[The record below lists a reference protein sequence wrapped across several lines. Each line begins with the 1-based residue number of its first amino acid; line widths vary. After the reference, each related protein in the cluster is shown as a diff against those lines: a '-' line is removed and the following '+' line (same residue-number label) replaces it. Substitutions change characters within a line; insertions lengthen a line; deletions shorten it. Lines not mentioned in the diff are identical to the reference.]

1 VARFTGP
8 SGGIIDSAV
17 SINDLG
23 DLSGPRTIQ
32 YGGEFRNPTGGQTY
46 VLNLVNGQKQYLP
59 VGTTTNVVLTGPTG
73 PGSYTLRVYHYAASS
88 FINWATGGSGP
99 VAWPGASMIRGSVNS
114 GTLDIFS
121 IYAVGSTGPDASKY
135 YAMGGMDFRS
145 I

>member
-8 SGGIIDSAV
+8 SGGLIDSAV

-32 YGGEFRNPTGGQTY
+32 FGGEFRNPTGGQTM
-46 VLNLVNGQKQYLP
+46 VINLANGQKQYVP
-59 VGTTTNVVLTGPTG
+59 IGTTTSLMMTGPTG
-73 PGSYTLRVYHYAASS
+73 PGNYQIRAYHYAATA
-88 FINWATGGSGP
+88 FINWPTGGAGA
-99 VAWPGASMIRGSVNS
+99 VAWPSAVMVKGSVNS
-114 GTLDIFS
+114 GAVDIFS
-121 IYAVGSTGPDASKY
+121 VYAVGSTGPDANTY